1 MELKVA
7 GTLFNSGGGGGG
19 GFYFGRGQQDQP
31 REEEAAEAEAPEL
44 APDERHLSRL
54 EVDRSRLTCG
64 VPSRLQLGLPA
75 APTLEA
81 PMADVGLDDAAI
93 TALQTELEGKVRVL
107 QFALT
112 RIEAS
117 YARRLRAEVG
127 ELRVG

>member
-1 MELKVA
+1 MDLKVA
-7 GTLFNSGGGGGG
+7 GTLFNSSGGGGG
-19 GFYFGRGQQDQP
+19 GFYFGRGQQDQS
-31 REEEAAEAEAPEL
+31 REEEAEEAAAPEL
-44 APDERHLSRL
+44 SADERHFSRPAA
-54 EVDRSRLTCG
+54 DRSRLMYG
-64 VPSRLQLGLPA
+64 VPSRLRLGLPG

-81 PMADVGLDDAAI
+81 PTADVGLDDAALA
-93 TALQTELEGKVRVL
+93 TLQAELTGKVRVL

>member
-7 GTLFNSGGGGGG
+7 GTLFNSSGGGGG

-31 REEEAAEAEAPEL
+31 REEAAEEAAAPEL
-44 APDERHLSRL
+44 ATDERCISRP
-54 EVDRSRLTCG
+54 EADRSRLMERI
-64 VPSRLQLGLPA
+64 PSRLRLGLPA
-75 APTLEA
+75 APKLEPPA
-81 PMADVGLDDAAI
+81 AEIGLDES
-93 TALQTELEGKVRVL
+93 ALATLQAELSGKVRVL

-127 ELRVG
+127 ELHVG

>member
-1 MELKVA
+1 MDLKVA

-31 REEEAAEAEAPEL
+31 REEEPEEAVAPEL
-44 APDERHLSRL
+44 ASDERHFSRPMA
-54 EVDRSRLTCG
+54 DRSRLMHG
-64 VPSRLQLGLPA
+64 MPSRLRLGLPG
-75 APTLEA
+75 APALEA
-81 PMADVGLDDAAI
+81 PAANVGLDDE
-93 TALQTELEGKVRVL
+93 ALATLHAELAGKVRVL